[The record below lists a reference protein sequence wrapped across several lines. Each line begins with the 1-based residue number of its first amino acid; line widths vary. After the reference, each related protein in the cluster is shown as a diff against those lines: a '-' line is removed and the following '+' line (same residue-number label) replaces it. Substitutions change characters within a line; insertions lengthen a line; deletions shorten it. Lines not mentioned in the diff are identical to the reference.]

1 MTATHMGGRR
11 GPPEGDE
18 RPLRGLPGGRARPRP
33 SPPETPPAGDGD
45 QPGRRAPGGGDRP
58 GQGGSGGV
66 VRPLR
71 PLPGRT
77 APPLRVI
84 PGGAGSPPD
93 ARPDGA
99 GGPLGVVEVPLELA
113 GAPEGPAD
121 RDGRAAGRTA
131 APGRRRG
138 VSRRR
143 WVAAILVLAVLVG
156 LAVAGRVVAERPRPS
171 ATSGAPAT
179 TAAPATSGAPG
190 AVVRSS
196 PVVATV
202 GTGGYSSGMA
212 AGAGALWVVGSDQIS
227 RIDPAT
233 DSVTATIPVGG
244 TGSGPD
250 GVAVG
255 AGAVWVPVAVP
266 GALWGI
272 DPRTNRVTSKIPL
285 DGPLRGTI
293 SVAATRETVWVA
305 CCGEPSGDAQGSG
318 GRLLRV
324 DPRRGRVVADIPL
337 PAMPVAIAADSSAAW
352 VATAGGQVLQVSQ
365 KRHRVTATIDAGGP
379 LGFSQTIAVGPG
391 GVWLADPF
399 DEQIVRIDP
408 QSRRVMA
415 RIPAGAATTLAVT
428 TDDVWALSSLGL
440 LRIDPARDR
449 VVAVAQD
456 PDLRRARLL
465 AAGAGAVWTAAWSSV
480 SRIDPDLVAP

>member
-1 MTATHMGGRR
+1 VTATYMGGRR

-33 SPPETPPAGDGD
+33 SPPETPP
-45 QPGRRAPGGGDRP
+45 PGNGDRP

-71 PLPGRT
+71 AIPGRT

-84 PGGAGSPPD
+84 PGGAEPPSDPRPDHAGSPTD
-93 ARPDGA
+93 ATGA
-99 GGPLGVVEVPLELA
+99 PLELVEAPLDPA
-113 GAPEGPAD
+113 GVPEGLAG
-121 RDGRAAGRTA
+121 RDGHVAAGRPGA
-131 APGRRRG
+131 GGRRRG
-138 VSRRR
+138 VSRGRL
-143 WVAAILVLAVLVG
+143 VAAVLVRAVLAG
-156 LAVAGRVVAERPRPS
+156 LGVTGRVVAERPRAS

-190 AVVRSS
+190 ATVRSS
-196 PVVATV
+196 PVVATI
-202 GTGGYSSGMA
+202 GTGGFSSGMA

-227 RIDPAT
+227 RVDPAT

-272 DPRTNRVTSKIPL
+272 DPETDKVTSKISL

-293 SVAATRETVWVA
+293 AVAATRDSVWVA
-305 CCGEPSGDAQGSG
+305 CCGAPSGDTQGAG

-324 DPRRGRVVADIPL
+324 DPRRKRVVTDIPL
-337 PAMPVAIAADSSAAW
+337 PAVPVAIAADSSAAW
-352 VATAGGQVLQVSQ
+352 VATADGQVLQVSQ
-365 KRHRVTATIDAGGP
+365 KRQRVTATIDAGGP

-391 GVWLADPF
+391 GVWLADAF

-408 QSRRVMA
+408 KSRRVMA

-428 TDDVWALSSLGL
+428 GDAVWALSSLGL
-440 LRIDPARDR
+440 LRIDPAQDR
-449 VVAVAQD
+449 VVAVAPD

-480 SRIDPDLVAP
+480 SRIDPELVTP